1 MKKKNIPLIAGF
13 CLLLAVINLSFFLLP
28 KQEFSTNEKRVL
40 QSAPKF
46 SWNRLANGSLF
57 SSIDSYI
64 SDHFSGRDFWVGFNA
79 YYQQFCGLNAAGEI
93 YQGKDG
99 WLMERPVEP
108 GKTFQ
113 DNVQVL
119 EQFAKK
125 TELPMTLLS
134 VPTTGYIME
143 DKLPRLHD
151 AYPDAGMLKTLQTAC
166 KGNLEWADI
175 TNALLDHSSGDI
187 FYHTDH
193 HWTSRGAYQAYRV
206 LAQMWGLP
214 AADASEYK
222 ITAVNGFYGTAYSKS
237 GLWAEKPD
245 TVELWRDP
253 FVQTKVSVF
262 DENKPFP
269 TEQDGMFFEKH
280 LEEADK
286 YPVFLDGNHARVT
299 ITSNVPSGKL
309 LIVRDS
315 FAHCLAPFLAR
326 HFQQIDLVD
335 LRYFKE
341 QTVSQMIEQNQYDQV
356 LFVFGLA
363 SLAEERSIQWLE

>member
-134 VPTTGYIME
+134 VPTTG
-143 DKLPRLHD
+143 
-151 AYPDAGMLKTLQTAC
+151 
-166 KGNLEWADI
+166 
-175 TNALLDHSSGDI
+175 
-187 FYHTDH
+187 
-193 HWTSRGAYQAYRV
+193 
-206 LAQMWGLP
+206 
-214 AADASEYK
+214 
-222 ITAVNGFYGTAYSKS
+222 
-237 GLWAEKPD
+237 
-245 TVELWRDP
+245 
-253 FVQTKVSVF
+253 
-262 DENKPFP
+262 
-269 TEQDGMFFEKH
+269 
-280 LEEADK
+280 
-286 YPVFLDGNHARVT
+286 
-299 ITSNVPSGKL
+299 
-309 LIVRDS
+309 
-315 FAHCLAPFLAR
+315 
-326 HFQQIDLVD
+326 
-335 LRYFKE
+335 
-341 QTVSQMIEQNQYDQV
+341 
-356 LFVFGLA
+356 
-363 SLAEERSIQWLE
+363 

>member
-1 MKKKNIPLIAGF
+1 MGRY
-13 CLLLAVINLSFFLLP
+13 
-28 KQEFSTNEKRVL
+28 NEC
-40 QSAPKF
+40 
-46 SWNRLANGSLF
+46 
-57 SSIDSYI
+57 
-64 SDHFSGRDFWVGFNA
+64 SGW
-79 YYQQFCGLNAAGEI
+79 I
-93 YQGKDG
+93 I
-99 WLMERPVEP
+99 RP
-108 GKTFQ
+108 
-113 DNVQVL
+113 
-119 EQFAKK
+119 
-125 TELPMTLLS
+125 
-134 VPTTGYIME
+134 
-143 DKLPRLHD
+143 
-151 AYPDAGMLKTLQTAC
+151 
-166 KGNLEWADI
+166 
-175 TNALLDHSSGDI
+175 GDT

-299 ITSNVPSGKL
+299 ITSMVSSGKAADRAGF
-309 LIVRDS
+309 IC
-315 FAHCLAPFLAR
+315 A
-326 HFQQIDLVD
+326 
-335 LRYFKE
+335 
-341 QTVSQMIEQNQYDQV
+341 
-356 LFVFGLA
+356 LFSPVFGTA
-363 SLAEERSIQWLE
+363 FSANRSG